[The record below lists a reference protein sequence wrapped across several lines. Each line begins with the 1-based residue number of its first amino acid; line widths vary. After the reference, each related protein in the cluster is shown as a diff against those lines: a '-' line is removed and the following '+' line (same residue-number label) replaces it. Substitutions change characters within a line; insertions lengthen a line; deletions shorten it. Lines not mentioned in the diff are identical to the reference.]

1 MGSVR
6 IFTNP
11 NDNDYGKLQIIK
23 QLADEINRLIVV
35 ISIKPLFNFHE
46 TL

>member
-11 NDNDYGKLQIIK
+11 NDKNYGKLQIFK
-23 QLADEINRLIVV
+23 QLADEINRLIVN
-35 ISIKPLFNFHE
+35 ISDEPLFHFHE